1 LKVSIQSGRI
11 VLHLDN
17 ITHQNAQP
25 VGLLI
30 LCNLFFNKLTTYHN
44 LSLNLIKS
52 PINPAFQKAFMHL
65 TSLIAFAVFT
75 IVAILPSS

>member
-1 LKVSIQSGRI
+1 MVF
-11 VLHLDN
+11 HLDN
-17 ITHQNAQP
+17 ITHQNVQA

-30 LCNLFFNKLTTYHN
+30 LCNLFFNKLTTYLI

-52 PINPAFQKAFMHL
+52 PINSAFQKAFMHL

-75 IVAILPSS
+75 AVAILPSS